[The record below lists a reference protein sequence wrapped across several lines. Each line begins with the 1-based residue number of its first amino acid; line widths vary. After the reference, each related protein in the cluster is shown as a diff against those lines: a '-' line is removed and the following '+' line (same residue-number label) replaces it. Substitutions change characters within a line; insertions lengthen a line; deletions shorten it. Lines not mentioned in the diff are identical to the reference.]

1 MKLNNSPFPLSFSLV
16 ILLLVSAL
24 PLLLIEA
31 LLDVRRRRVGGLE
44 EVLLRSD
51 RLEISWTLSSSSEEE
66 EAAFGA
72 RFIFVYGLTR
82 SNYLDSYGT
91 VLVASELTAFFC

>member
-44 EVLLRSD
+44 EVLLRSE

-66 EAAFGA
+66 EEAALGA
-72 RFIFVYGLTR
+72 RFIFV
-82 SNYLDSYGT
+82 
-91 VLVASELTAFFC
+91 